1 MLPHVR
7 ITDLLMEVDGWT
19 GFASRFTHL
28 RSGQP
33 ASDLPALMSDV
44 LADATNL
51 GLSRM
56 ADAASGLTH
65 AKLLWTAEWHIRE
78 ETYRAALAM
87 VVDAIHARPFTRI
100 WGDGDTSSSD
110 RQFFRA
116 GSHGEGSADVNAR
129 YGRDPGVKFYTHVS
143 DRFAPLHT
151 KVISASVSE
160 ATYVL
165 DGLLQHESS
174 LSIKEHYTDT
184 TGAVD
189 HVFGL
194 CHLLGF
200 RFAPRIR
207 DLKDRRLY
215 VFDSP
220 KQYGL
225 LQSLIAGNVSAKLFE
240 ENWTEILWLGV
251 SVQAGKVAPSALLKR
266 LAAYPRQNTLAKAL
280 RDRECSFW

>member
-1 MLPHVR
+1 ML
-7 ITDLLMEVDGWT
+7 
-19 GFASRFTHL
+19 HL
-28 RSGQP
+28 
-33 ASDLPALMSDV
+33 A
-44 LADATNL
+44 
-51 GLSRM
+51 
-56 ADAASGLTH
+56 
-65 AKLLWTAEWHIRE
+65 W
-78 ETYRAALAM
+78 
-87 VVDAIHARPFTRI
+87 PFTRI